1 MGFSRHPFVFER
13 MSDEGV
19 NGAHIQIG
27 ANVWIDVYEG
37 EVYEEL
43 HPKPGKAPRRLTVTS
58 ILPPSND
65 NSGTARIG
73 GTTERRE
80 EVVVGMHQTKKGGTS
95 VMAYTL
101 HSHWKKVSA

>member
-1 MGFSRHPFVFER
+1 MSFSRHPFVFER
-13 MSDEGV
+13 MTDEGV

-43 HPKPGKAPRRLTVTS
+43 HPKPGKAPRRITVTS
-58 ILPPSND
+58 ILTPSND

-73 GTTERRE
+73 GTTERSRFP
-80 EVVVGMHQTKKGGTS
+80 GDLDRQKGGTS

-101 HSHWKKVSA
+101 HSHWKKVSS